1 MLRTI
6 NKILSFITL
15 NIISKYNINKISILI
30 RRIKNLLDVKFS
42 GIKKSSV
49 KKIGVSFSNKTFD
62 QCSMPYITFTRSN
75 TSLCLKKNLT
85 IINYNKILI
94 RSMHRSTGT
103 LHFMGTIVAPKIK
116 CNASIKRYLPDNG

>member
-30 RRIKNLLDVKFS
+30 RRIKNLLDVKLS
-42 GIKKSSV
+42 GV